1 MGFLATIFFLVT
13 VGVIVVLKDEIAP
26 NEMTKQLYETSQ
38 TKYEPDKKKILKL
51 ICVLLLAVTLFV
63 VCFVA
68 GCNDDKKESEWG
80 KLSKEEKQWYKDNYG
95 DGQYDD
101 YKKAMENYRGW

>member
-1 MGFLATIFFLVT
+1 M
-13 VGVIVVLKDEIAP
+13 
-26 NEMTKQLYETSQ
+26 
-38 TKYEPDKKKILKL
+38 
-51 ICVLLLAVTLFV
+51 
-63 VCFVA
+63 CFVA